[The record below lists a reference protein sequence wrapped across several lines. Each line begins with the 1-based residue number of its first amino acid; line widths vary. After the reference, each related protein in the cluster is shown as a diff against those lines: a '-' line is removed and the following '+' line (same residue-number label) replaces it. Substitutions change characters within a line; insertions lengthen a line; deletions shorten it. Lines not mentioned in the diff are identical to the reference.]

1 MCAEHGWLGCRRG
14 NVSLSILGTLRIWVS
29 CLYCQPALSCH
40 CLPPVIMLECSRLYP
55 RHVTTIALQI
65 HSDVPIDF
73 HIPSP
78 PLFAEQLPHS
88 LHDAVLLGVVRVVLG
103 RNFEQA
109 WESLV
114 VLVDAGSYA
123 LGDLHIVSVRLRPL
137 SHDPS
142 QPEHSSNVRVG

>member
-1 MCAEHGWLGCRRG
+1 
-14 NVSLSILGTLRIWVS
+14 
-29 CLYCQPALSCH
+29 
-40 CLPPVIMLECSRLYP
+40 MLECSCLYP
-55 RHVTTIALQI
+55 RHVITIALQI

-73 HIPSP
+73 VFIPSP
-78 PLFAEQLPHS
+78 LLFAEQLPHS
-88 LHDAVLLGVVRVVLG
+88 LHDAVLLGVVRVVL
-103 RNFEQA
+103 RRDLEQA

>member
-1 MCAEHGWLGCRRG
+1 
-14 NVSLSILGTLRIWVS
+14 
-29 CLYCQPALSCH
+29 
-40 CLPPVIMLECSRLYP
+40 MLECSRLYP

-73 HIPSP
+73 VFIPSP
-78 PLFAEQLPHS
+78 LLFAEQLPHS
-88 LHDAVLLGVVRVVLG
+88 LHDAVLLGVVRVVL
-103 RNFEQA
+103 RRDLEQA